1 MVEGLSAAEGK
12 NGKKFFMRLVRRDGE
27 FLLKVL
33 DESDGQGDKDLRIV
47 LRVGLLKQDQFE
59 TVLRVCAELGVY
71 EIVPLACERSVP
83 RFAPGDMPKK
93 MSRWNKILAEATK
106 VSGSVRPPALRAPEA
121 PAAADWSSLPKTRY
135 AAILS
140 NDAAPVSSTAKPSDA
155 LALAVGPEGDWSD
168 GETAA
173 LLQNSFRPI
182 SLGPRILRASTAV
195 TAAVAY
201 FSMSA

>member
-1 MVEGLSAAEGK
+1 
-12 NGKKFFMRLVRRDGE
+12 MRLVRRDGE
-27 FLLKVL
+27 FLLKVF
-33 DESDGQGDKDLRIV
+33 DESDGQDESLSIV
-47 LRVGLLKQDQFE
+47 LLVGLLKQDQFE
-59 TVLRVCAELGVY
+59 TVLRVCAELGVE

-83 RFAPGDMPKK
+83 RFTPGEMPKK

-106 VSGSVRPPALRAPEA
+106 VSGSVRPPALRAPETFA
-121 PAAADWSSLPKTRY
+121 GIDWPSLPETRY

-140 NDAAPVSSTAKPSDA
+140 DDAAPISSTGSPHGA

-173 LLQNSFRPI
+173 LLQNAFRPI

-195 TAAVAY
+195 TAAAAY
-201 FSMSA
+201 FCMRV